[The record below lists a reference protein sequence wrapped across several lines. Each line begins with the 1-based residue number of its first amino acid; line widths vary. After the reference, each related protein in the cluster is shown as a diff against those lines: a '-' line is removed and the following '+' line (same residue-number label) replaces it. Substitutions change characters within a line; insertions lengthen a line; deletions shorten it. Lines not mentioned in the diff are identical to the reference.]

1 VFAGIKGH
9 GHGHGDGAAASTD
22 ELLAAVDLA
31 EKASSLVSELSGGQ
45 KR

>member
-9 GHGHGDGAAASTD
+9 GHGHDDGAAASTD